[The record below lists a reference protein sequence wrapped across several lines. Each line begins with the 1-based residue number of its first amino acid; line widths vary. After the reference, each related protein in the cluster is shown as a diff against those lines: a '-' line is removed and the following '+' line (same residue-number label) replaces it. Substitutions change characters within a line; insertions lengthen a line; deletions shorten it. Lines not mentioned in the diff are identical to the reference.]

1 MLTLHVHWFCK
12 NPGGKGIWYP
22 LAINPVITVLPPL
35 LAQIPDWHWS
45 KRANPVSGLVVE
57 KSIIRDVVG
66 THLPSQWIILLGE
79 EAAVRF
85 TTNPFNAQQITL

>member
-1 MLTLHVHWFCK
+1 
-12 NPGGKGIWYP
+12 
-22 LAINPVITVLPPL
+22 
-35 LAQIPDWHWS
+35 QIPDWHWG